1 MNCSGDLKY
10 FANSRPSASNFK
22 SFSRSLEQFFLTVG
36 QNNFGS
42 KIPFPFRSIL
52 AGSESKDDRVI
63 AVETQLELATAKA
76 SEAENLWQ
84 DFERKL
90 NLAEQELYRTSEKA
104 LISEAKIKEL
114 ESELNEERVRIK
126 SLESKE
132 ASATTEGETLSE
144 KLKTLQDKN
153 ECSELRAEHAER
165 EVAKLRLQ
173 VDQLE
178 EKLEKSMSIKTDK
191 TEITEEMLKEI
202 MDL

>member
-1 MNCSGDLKY
+1 M
-10 FANSRPSASNFK
+10 
-22 SFSRSLEQFFLTVG
+22 SF
-36 QNNFGS
+36 N
-42 KIPFPFRSIL
+42 P
-52 AGSESKDDRVI
+52 
-63 AVETQLELATAKA
+63 
-76 SEAENLWQ
+76 
-84 DFERKL
+84 
-90 NLAEQELYRTSEKA
+90 EKA
-104 LISEAKIKEL
+104 LVSEAKIKEL
-114 ESELNEERVRIK
+114 ESELNEERCRIK

-132 ASATTEGETLSE
+132 ASAATEGETLSE

-165 EVAKLRLQ
+165 EVTKLRLQ

>member
-1 MNCSGDLKY
+1 M
-10 FANSRPSASNFK
+10 
-22 SFSRSLEQFFLTVG
+22 
-36 QNNFGS
+36 
-42 KIPFPFRSIL
+42 

-132 ASATTEGETLSE
+132 ASSTTEGETLSE

-165 EVAKLRLQ
+165 EVTKLRLQ
-173 VDQLE
+173 IDQLE

-191 TEITEEMLKEI
+191 TEITDEMLKEI

>member
-1 MNCSGDLKY
+1 MFLHKY
-10 FANSRPSASNFK
+10 IQLN
-22 SFSRSLEQFFLTVG
+22 
-36 QNNFGS
+36 
-42 KIPFPFRSIL
+42 FPFRSIL
-52 AGSESKDDRVI
+52 AGSDSKDDRVI

-90 NLAEQELYRTSEKA
+90 RLAEQEVYRTSEKA
-104 LISEAKIKEL
+104 VISEAKIKEL
-114 ESELNEERVRIK
+114 ESELNEERCRIK

-132 ASATTEGETLSE
+132 ASSATAGETLSE

-165 EVAKLRLQ
+165 EVTKLKLQ
-173 VDQLE
+173 VNQLE
-178 EKLEKSMSIKTDK
+178 EKLEKSMAIKTDK

>member
-1 MNCSGDLKY
+1 M
-10 FANSRPSASNFK
+10 
-22 SFSRSLEQFFLTVG
+22 
-36 QNNFGS
+36 
-42 KIPFPFRSIL
+42 
-52 AGSESKDDRVI
+52 
-63 AVETQLELATAKA
+63 
-76 SEAENLWQ
+76 
-84 DFERKL
+84 
-90 NLAEQELYRTSEKA
+90 
-104 LISEAKIKEL
+104 
-114 ESELNEERVRIK
+114 
-126 SLESKE
+126 
-132 ASATTEGETLSE
+132 SE